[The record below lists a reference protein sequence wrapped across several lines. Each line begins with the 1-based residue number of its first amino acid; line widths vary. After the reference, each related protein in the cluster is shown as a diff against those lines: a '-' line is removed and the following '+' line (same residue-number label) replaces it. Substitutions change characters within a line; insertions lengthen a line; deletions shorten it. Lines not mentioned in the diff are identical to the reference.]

1 MQENQLVVRGGGLW
15 FVACFCRVRTGSAF
29 EIPPVYMVG
38 GEPPPIPPVL
48 LSSLARA
55 GSLLRAHGVFPV
67 FLNQGIPPLLDFV
80 LQNFKD
86 SLAVGRVFKHE
97 IFKQQ

>member
-29 EIPPVYMVG
+29 EIPPVYMG
-38 GEPPPIPPVL
+38 GATSPHAPVL

-55 GSLLRAHGVFPV
+55 GSLLRAHVVFPV
-67 FLNQGIPPLLDFV
+67 FLNQGIAPLLDFV
-80 LQNFKD
+80 LQNFKN
-86 SLAVGRVFKHE
+86 SLAVGRVLKNE